1 MAEMSDIIDK
11 LAEGTQQ
18 NRVPWKSAAGERT
31 FIAAFG
37 NLSVL
42 LFSESIGLRTK
53 TKLSVLDERGNEIDH
68 AEHDSIFA
76 AGEYEQLCRLYQA
89 VKQYCAVG
97 ADRKLEELIAR
108 IEAAPPI
115 APS

>member
-1 MAEMSDIIDK
+1 MARMNDLIDK
-11 LAEGTQQ
+11 LTEGTQQ
-18 NRVPWKSAAGERT
+18 NRVPWKAAADEKT

-37 NLSVL
+37 NLSVIL
-42 LFSESIGLRTK
+42 LSESIGLNTK
-53 TKLSVLDERGNEIDH
+53 TKLSVLDERGNEIDR
-68 AEHDSIFA
+68 AVYDSIFA

-97 ADRKLEELIAR
+97 ADRKLAELISR

-115 APS
+115 SPS